1 MSVTGKA
8 ALGLAA
14 LALAGGAG
22 LAAASPAGAATTA
35 CGTGCMTLFNQDFGN
50 GYVAAVAGGIP
61 VTGATVRL
69 SAAAASRAEDFQLT
83 DKGNTADLA
92 AQGLVSPEV
101 GTLFGRD
108 EAYEFQFTPQG
119 VASGLCLGL
128 AAAAHEGG
136 RVTLRRC
143 GVNSRTIWV
152 GDQADQSGRFE
163 PLVPGSDTESTSG
176 LVLTGSAT
184 GRALTVSQVLVS
196 DGVIA
201 PDQMWQ
207 SIYGP
212 FS

>member
-22 LAAASPAGAATTA
+22 LAAAAPAGAATAA

-50 GYVAAVAGGIP
+50 GYVAAVATGSP
-61 VTGATVRL
+61 VIGATVRL

-83 DKGNTADLA
+83 DAGNVTDLA
-92 AQGLVSPEV
+92 AEGLVSPEV
-101 GTLFGRD
+101 GTLYVGE
-108 EAYEFQFTPQG
+108 EAYEFQFTPKG

-128 AAAAHEGG
+128 AAPAHGGG

-152 GDQADQSGRFE
+152 GDQGAQRGRFE
-163 PLVPGSDTESTSG
+163 PLVPGSDTDSTSS
-176 LVLTGSAT
+176 LVLTGSVT
-184 GRALTVSQVLVS
+184 GRALTVSQVSLS
-196 DGVIA
+196 DGVTA

-207 SIYGP
+207 AIYGLL
-212 FS
+212 S

>member
-14 LALAGGAG
+14 LALAAGAG
-22 LAAASPAGAATTA
+22 LAAAPPAGAATTA

-101 GTLFGRD
+101 GTLFGREGNLMLVNGMVKPTICLPSLSVVMD
-108 EAYEFQFTPQG
+108 MRASAEA
-119 VASGLCLGL
+119 
-128 AAAAHEGG
+128 
-136 RVTLRRC
+136 
-143 GVNSRTIWV
+143 
-152 GDQADQSGRFE
+152 
-163 PLVPGSDTESTSG
+163 PG
-176 LVLTGSAT
+176 
-184 GRALTVSQVLVS
+184 
-196 DGVIA
+196 
-201 PDQMWQ
+201 
-207 SIYGP
+207 
-212 FS
+212 